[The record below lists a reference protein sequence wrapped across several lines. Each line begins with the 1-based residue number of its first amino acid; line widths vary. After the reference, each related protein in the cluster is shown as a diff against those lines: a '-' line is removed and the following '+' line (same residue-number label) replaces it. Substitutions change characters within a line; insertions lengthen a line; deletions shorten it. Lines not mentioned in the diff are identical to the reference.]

1 MMNNASSWNS
11 RPARTRKPRRPPS
24 SSAP

>member
-1 MMNNASSWNS
+1 MMNNVSSWNS

-24 SSAP
+24 STAP